1 MRKSFQ
7 VFFEQEYEL
16 SKFKNFVAYHMHEN
30 IVILNNNLDKKLFV
44 TNSFATSFRAESLG
58 QIKSLFSNMIIDHET
73 LSENILSNFGP
84 PAHFHHNTSL
94 FDFLNRFKNTKTDSD
109 NAVHFNVDSTDLDTE
124 KTTPYEIKMFHLNWD
139 KTDAVAILLTDLTE
153 QKMILALQNADE
165 NKDKVIQTVSHELR
179 TPINGILG
187 VLQIMEQEYNEPKLL
202 SYCKDAKICSKLLL
216 NLINSILDLTQ
227 IRNNCIKITPTMFKI
242 QDLLDEI
249 SSIFKS
255 QCENKG
261 LKFELQLGHHIPEM
275 ISSDYNRIMQ
285 VIINL
290 LANALKFTY
299 EGKISLK
306 IERTLKYDELQFVVS
321 DTGVGIKEETKA
333 GLFKMF
339 GRLDDTP
346 SKSKNSTE
354 GVGLGLTSSN
364 GIVRLLNPDKPDAQI
379 ELISEVGKGT
389 TFSFIISTDL
399 ADDAIIDIAGE
410 IFSTPGKAPLE
421 EEGGGERTDEYND
434 SMAEYREDADNS
446 PEKLVTSL
454 NSHFAISF
462 SSKNLISKLIST
474 QKKGLT
480 STPQSLQHLS
490 SFGNL
495 VDNINSQVLKKP
507 HVLLVDDNPFNIM
520 VASKMMEKLGFT
532 VVTAFNGQ
540 EGIARAQE
548 QDLENFFKIILMDCQ
563 MPIMDG
569 YEATKALCAM
579 MKKGEIPETPIC
591 AVTANDTKKD
601 QEKCFES
608 GMLAHIAKPLKE
620 SELLKVIDKYI
631 K

>member
-7 VFFEQEYEL
+7 VFFEQGYEL

-58 QIKSLFSNMIIDHET
+58 QIKTLFSNMIIDHET
-73 LSENILSNFGP
+73 LNESILSNFGP
-84 PAHFHHNTSL
+84 LAHFHRNTSL

-109 NAVHFNVDSTDLDTE
+109 NAVHFNVDSTDLDTN

-153 QKMILALQNADE
+153 QKMILALQTADE

-187 VLQIMEQEYNEPKLL
+187 VLQIMEQEYTEPKLL

-216 NLINSILDLTQ
+216 NLVNSILDLTQ
-227 IRNNCIKITPTMFKI
+227 IRNNCIKITPTEFRVH
-242 QDLLDEI
+242 DLLNEI

-261 LKFELQLGHHIPEM
+261 LKFELQLGDHIPEI
-275 ISSDYNRIMQ
+275 ISSDYNRLMQ

-306 IERTLKYDELQFVVS
+306 VEKTLKYDELQFVVA

-339 GRLDDTP
+339 GRIDDSR

-379 ELISEVGKGT
+379 QLISEVGRGT
-389 TFSFIISTDL
+389 TFIFTISTDL
-399 ADDAIIDIAGE
+399 ADDAVIDIGGDL
-410 IFSTPGKAPLE
+410 FRTPGKAPLE
-421 EEGGGERTDEYND
+421 EGDRTDEYND
-434 SMAEYREDADNS
+434 SMAEYRGEANHS
-446 PEKLVTSL
+446 PEKLVNSL
-454 NSHFAISF
+454 NSHFALTL
-462 SSKNLISKLIST
+462 SSKNLISKLLNKST
-474 QKKGLT
+474 RRVRLV

-495 VDNINSQVLKKP
+495 VDNLNSQVLKKS
-507 HVLLVDDNPFNIM
+507 HVLIVDDNPFNIM
-520 VASKMMEKLGFT
+520 IASKMVEKLGFV

-540 EGIARAQE
+540 EALVKAQE
-548 QDLENFFKIILMDCQ
+548 QDQENFFKIILMDCQ

-569 YEATKALCAM
+569 YEATKALCTM

-620 SELLKVIDKYI
+620 SELLKIIDKYI
-631 K
+631 Q